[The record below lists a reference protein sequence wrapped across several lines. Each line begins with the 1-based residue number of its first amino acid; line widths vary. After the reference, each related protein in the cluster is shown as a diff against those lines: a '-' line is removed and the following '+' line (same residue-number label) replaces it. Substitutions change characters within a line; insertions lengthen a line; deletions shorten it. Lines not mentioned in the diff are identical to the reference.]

1 MQQLKSSVRR
11 FWNAMQRQKAET
23 AMKFRAGH
31 SIFFENIAEGPV
43 GIPIYLSLIHIFIA
57 FCGEGSPVE
66 CKRDIPIWN
75 CFRNTFIFSPCGI

>member
-1 MQQLKSSVRR
+1 MMIHRQKLYRAGSSMFYRIEIQRPLSQSLLIEGISQHMQQLKSSVRR

-43 GIPIYLSLIHIFIA
+43 GIPIY
-57 FCGEGSPVE
+57 
-66 CKRDIPIWN
+66 
-75 CFRNTFIFSPCGI
+75 